1 MNKNNKKQKQK
12 LINSSVFT
20 IAVAWATV
28 LIFFNL
34 CFVVGMVFALKTP
47 GYELGSRFT
56 FIFLGILSAL
66 NISVFVLFIVLR
78 MKYESRVNERI
89 IEPLRELEHHIA
101 NFVNRDYDEKIIHNE
116 DDEIGDLFKAVE
128 DVRMQLAEYRKL
140 ELELSMRKR
149 IHVSGLMHDIAT
161 PVTRINGYASMVID
175 DIVTDR
181 EDVKRFAEMILQST
195 EDINVMLKSLSD
207 VEKYDATDIKINKQP
222 VDLDDILE
230 RYLSDL
236 SLELSPKSVALNY
249 SNNCKYSTVTMLD
262 VKSCKRALMNLIN
275 NSIKYKKPDCNCK
288 IDIELSD
295 YDETKMLFKISD
307 NGIGIEHGCENL
319 IFEMFYRGDSA
330 RRNIKEGNGL
340 GLYLTK
346 TILVANGAKVWA
358 ENNGN
363 GLSVMVLLQ
372 RSNEKPV
379 KWYE

>member
-1 MNKNNKKQKQK
+1 MKKNSKQK

-34 CFVVGMVFALKTP
+34 CFVVGMVFSLTTP

-56 FIFLGILSAL
+56 FVFLAVMSVL
-66 NISVFVLFIVLR
+66 NIAVFILLIVLR
-78 MKYESRVNERI
+78 QQYESRVNKRI
-89 IEPLRELEHHIA
+89 IEPLREIEHHIS
-101 NFVNRDYDEKIIHNE
+101 NFVKREYDEQISYKE

-128 DVRMQLAEYRKL
+128 NVRIQLAEYQKL
-140 ELELSMRKR
+140 ELELSMRKQV
-149 IHVSGLMHDIAT
+149 HVSGLMHDIAT

-175 DIVTDR
+175 GIVTEKD
-181 EDVKRFAEMILQST
+181 DVKRFAEMILQST

-207 VEKYDATDIKINKQP
+207 VEKYNETEIKLNKQP
-222 VDLDDILE
+222 VDLNYILE

-236 SLELSPKSVALNY
+236 SLELSPKAVDLSYTNK
-249 SNNCKYSTVTMLD
+249 CIGSTVSLLD
-262 VKSCKRALMNLIN
+262 VKSCKRAFMNLIN
-275 NSIKYKKPDCNCK
+275 NSIKYKKPDCDCK
-288 IDIELSD
+288 INIELSD
-295 YDETKMLFKISD
+295 YDEYSMLFKLSD
-307 NGIGIEHGCENL
+307 NGIGVEHGSENI

-330 RRNIKEGNGL
+330 RRNINEGNGL

-363 GLSVMVLLQ
+363 GLSVMVLLP
-372 RSNEKPV
+372 RSDKKPV
-379 KWYE
+379 DWYK

>member
-1 MNKNNKKQKQK
+1 MKKNSKQK

-34 CFVVGMVFALKTP
+34 CFVVGMVFSLTTP
-47 GYELGSRFT
+47 GYELASRFT
-56 FIFLGILSAL
+56 FVFLAVMSVL
-66 NISVFVLFIVLR
+66 NIAVFILLIVLR
-78 MKYESRVNERI
+78 QQYESRVNKRI
-89 IEPLRELEHHIA
+89 IEPLREIEHHIS
-101 NFVNRDYDEKIIHNE
+101 NFVKHDYDEPISYKE

-128 DVRMQLAEYRKL
+128 NVRIQLAEYQKL
-140 ELELSMRKR
+140 ELELSMRKK

-175 DIVTDR
+175 GIVTEKD
-181 EDVKRFAEMILQST
+181 DVKRFAEMILQST

-207 VEKYDATDIKINKQP
+207 VEKYNETEIKLNKQP
-222 VDLDDILE
+222 VDLNYILE

-236 SLELSPKSVALNY
+236 SLELSPKSVDLSYTNK
-249 SNNCKYSTVTMLD
+249 CIGSTVSLLD
-262 VKSCKRALMNLIN
+262 VKSCKRAFMNLIN
-275 NSIKYKKPDCNCK
+275 NSIKYKKPDSNCK

-295 YDETKMLFKISD
+295 YDEHSMLFKLSD
-307 NGIGIEHGCENL
+307 NGIGVEHGSENI
-319 IFEMFYRGDSA
+319 IFEMFYRGDGA

-363 GLSVMVLLQ
+363 GLSVMVLLP
-372 RSNEKPV
+372 RSDKKPV
-379 KWYE
+379 DWFK